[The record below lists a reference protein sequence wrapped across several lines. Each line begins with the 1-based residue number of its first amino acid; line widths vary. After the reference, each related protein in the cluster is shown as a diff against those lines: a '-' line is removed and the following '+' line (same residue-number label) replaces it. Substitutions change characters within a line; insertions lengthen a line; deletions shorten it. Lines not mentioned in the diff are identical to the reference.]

1 MYSNERGDFEK
12 SILEPSWSSF
22 SVKAFCVF
30 NSLLRGVAMKRICLA
45 ILLIGLLST
54 PDNSLAE
61 LPAPLGA
68 WATQGTYSNVI
79 IISWDSV
86 EGATGYRLHQYL
98 NYGISGRENDVIIA
112 TLGGPPEYNEFVF
125 QCVSECQPGYTQAF
139 GIHAM
144 EGDIESSLEAFVH
157 GFTKVGAPIYEDGVA
172 IYPLPSSSG
181 CFIATAVYGSYWEPH
196 VMTLRQFRD
205 SHLLTN
211 KLGTKLIKAYYKHS
225 PPIANYIAKHDGLKT
240 LARVGIA
247 PLVGFSWIAIN
258 YGTMVALVV
267 LFSMITL
274 IFGGACFII
283 KTKEIS

>member
-1 MYSNERGDFEK
+1 
-12 SILEPSWSSF
+12 
-22 SVKAFCVF
+22 VKAFCVF

-54 PDNSLAE
+54 PGNSLAE
-61 LPAPLGA
+61 LPAPPGA

-98 NYGISGRENDVIIA
+98 NYGIFGRENDVIIA

-144 EGDIESSLEAFVH
+144 EGDIESSLSRFVY
-157 GFTKVGAPIYEDGVA
+157 GYTKVGAPRYEDGDM
-172 IYPLPSSSG
+172 IYDLGSSSGG

-205 SHLLTN
+205 AHLLTN
-211 KLGTKLIKAYYKHS
+211 KLGTKFVEAYYKYS
-225 PPIANYIAKHDGLKT
+225 PPMADYIAEHDRLRSVARIGL
-240 LARVGIA
+240 A
-247 PLVGFSWIAIN
+247 PLVGFSLLAIN
-258 YGTMVALVV
+258 FGIMTALTI
-267 LFSMITL
+267 LFSLLTMI
-274 IFGGACFII
+274 IGGTYFIVR
-283 KTKEIS
+283 TKESK

>member
-1 MYSNERGDFEK
+1 
-12 SILEPSWSSF
+12 
-22 SVKAFCVF
+22 
-30 NSLLRGVAMKRICLA
+30 MKRICLA
-45 ILLIGLLST
+45 ILLIGLLNT
-54 PDNSLAE
+54 PGNSLAE
-61 LPAPLGA
+61 LPAPPGA

-79 IISWDSV
+79 IISWSSV

-98 NYGISGRENDVIIA
+98 NYGIPELEEDVIIA
-112 TLGGPPEYNEFVF
+112 TLDGPPEFNEFVF

-144 EGDIESSLEAFVH
+144 EGDIESSLSRFVH
-157 GFTKVGAPIYEDGVA
+157 GYTKVGAPRYESGGMIYDLG
-172 IYPLPSSSG
+172 SSSGG

-274 IFGGACFII
+274 IIGGACFII
-283 KTKEIS
+283 KTKEVS

>member
-1 MYSNERGDFEK
+1 
-12 SILEPSWSSF
+12 
-22 SVKAFCVF
+22 
-30 NSLLRGVAMKRICLA
+30 MKRICLA

-54 PDNSLAE
+54 PGNSLAE
-61 LPAPLGA
+61 LPAPPSA
-68 WATQGTYSNVI
+68 MATQGTYSNVI
-79 IISWDSV
+79 IISWGSV

-98 NYGISGRENDVIIA
+98 NYGIPELEEDVIIA
-112 TLGGPPEYNEFVF
+112 TLDRAPMYEFVF
-125 QCVSECQPGYTQAF
+125 QCVSPECRPGYTQAF
-139 GIHAM
+139 GIQAM

-157 GFTKVGAPIYEDGVA
+157 GFTKVGAPIYEDGDA

-225 PPIANYIAKHDGLKT
+225 PSIANYIAKHDGLKT